1 MFDDSEGK
9 KSNNKRTVGR
19 SLERK
24 EAADSR
30 RTPQHGARLDTIF
43 TKMFTINVYSNDEE
57 EVGVVGEGLLEEEER
72 EQVIS
77 KTSDA
82 NER

>member
-9 KSNNKRTVGR
+9 KSNNKSTVGR

-24 EAADSR
+24 EATDSR

-43 TKMFTINVYSNDEE
+43 TKMFTIDVYSNDDDDE
-57 EVGVVGEGLLEEEER
+57 EEEER
-72 EQVIS
+72 EEVIS
-77 KTSDA
+77 RTSVA